1 MIKKYG
7 VCCYTNQEN
16 GYDLGFDAVTAV
28 IDEDVVTNM
37 KRVIRTND
45 NVTQIIV
52 DVNTFVLFNEGIR
65 VDKQYVYPID
75 YCHLIVT
82 EHDTM
87 LVFCIDGLCEEIFV
101 DFEEEKCNQVIE
113 MDLFE
118 I

>member
-7 VCCYTNQEN
+7 VTYYTNKEN
-16 GYDLGFDAVTAV
+16 GYDLGFDSVTAV

-37 KRVIRTND
+37 KRVIKN
-45 NVTQIIV
+45 NEKVTQV
-52 DVNTFVLFNEGIR
+52 TVAVNTFVLFNEGIR

-75 YCHLIVT
+75 YCQLIVT
-82 EHDTM
+82 ENDTM

-101 DFEEEKCNQVIE
+101 DFEEEKSNQCIE